1 MTKLDITALIL
12 TYNEEKHIARC
23 IDSVKEIVSDIVIVD
38 SFSTDSTVE
47 LAADGGARVFQNA
60 WRNYA
65 SQFQWGLDNANIDSK
80 WVMRIDADEIL
91 ETKKEHLAE
100 IVSLPDDVKGIYVKR
115 KYYFMGK
122 WIKHGGMY
130 PIYHLRIWQKSSGR
144 IENRWMD
151 EHIVLEKG
159 ETICLDVN
167 IVDDNK
173 NSLSWWV
180 NKHNSYATREMI
192 DNLNLKYKFMPIDDA
207 IARSGEKQV
216 FLKRVVKEKMY
227 FKLPLFVR
235 PFLYFIYRY
244 VFRLGFL
251 DGVKGFIFHI
261 LQGFWYRMLVDC
273 KQYEALS
280 WLNGETRPAEIKK
293 ILKERTSLDI

>member
-1 MTKLDITALIL
+1 MSRLNLTVIIL
-12 TYNEEKHIARC
+12 TFNEEKHISRC
-23 IDSVKEIVSDIVIVD
+23 INSIKDIVLDIVLID
-38 SFSTDSTVE
+38 SYSSDKTVE
-47 LAADGGARVFQNA
+47 IAESLGARVFQNA

-65 SQFQWGLDNANIDSK
+65 TQFQWGLDNANIDSK
-80 WVMRIDADEIL
+80 WVMRLDADEYL
-91 ETKKEHLAE
+91 EAEKEHLEE
-100 IVSLPDDVKGIYVKR
+100 IATLPDDVKGIYVKR

-122 WIKHGGMY
+122 WIKNGGMY

-159 ETICLDVN
+159 ETIRLDVN

-173 NSLSWWV
+173 NSLSWWI
-180 NKHNSYATREMI
+180 NKHNNYATREMI
-192 DNLNLKYKFMPIDDA
+192 DNLNLKYNFMPIDDA
-207 IARSGEKQV
+207 ISRSGERQV

-227 FKLPLFVR
+227 SKLPLFVR
-235 PFLYFIYRY
+235 PFIYFIYRY

-251 DGVKGFIFHI
+251 DGVKGFMFHI

-280 WLNGETRPAEIKK
+280 WLNGETRSTEIKR